1 MELSLKLLDEQAL
14 LEQDADLLTSI
25 GYALETG
32 TVFEQN
38 YVLAAQIYSIAEQM
52 IGGEKALNNL
62 AWLMLNGFGIEQNIP
77 RAIELFTK
85 AAEAGDTTAMV
96 NLGNIYEFPLSG
108 EAPDYRRAIR
118 WYKQA
123 AECGNIKGLFNYA
136 NMYHHGYGVRKNRK
150 KAYEIFD
157 DLYQFGYP
165 GTAFYMGLYHECGY
179 VVKRDYQKAM
189 EYYSRG
195 AEEGSPYCLNQIATM
210 YAKGRGVIKDYA
222 AAFEY
227 YKKAAA
233 LGDTLAMSNIGYCYE
248 VGQGVEQD
256 LGKARK
262 WYEAAAKESESHAT
276 EALERLF
283 SGGQHG
289 KL

>member
-25 GYALETG
+25 GYARETG

-96 NLGNIYEFPLSG
+96 NLGNTYEFPLSG

-123 AECGNIKGLFNYA
+123 AECGNIVMRRKRFAKLIWLFRPLCLKQRWQSIHGL
-136 NMYHHGYGVRKNRK
+136 
-150 KAYEIFD
+150 
-157 DLYQFGYP
+157 LYQ
-165 GTAFYMGLYHECGY
+165 
-179 VVKRDYQKAM
+179 R
-189 EYYSRG
+189 
-195 AEEGSPYCLNQIATM
+195 
-210 YAKGRGVIKDYA
+210 
-222 AAFEY
+222 
-227 YKKAAA
+227 
-233 LGDTLAMSNIGYCYE
+233 
-248 VGQGVEQD
+248 
-256 LGKARK
+256 
-262 WYEAAAKESESHAT
+262 
-276 EALERLF
+276 
-283 SGGQHG
+283 
-289 KL
+289 

>member
-96 NLGNIYEFPLSG
+96 NLGNIYPSEWKKERIGVS
-108 EAPDYRRAIR
+108 YAIR
-118 WYKQA
+118 S
-123 AECGNIKGLFNYA
+123 
-136 NMYHHGYGVRKNRK
+136 R
-150 KAYEIFD
+150 
-157 DLYQFGYP
+157 
-165 GTAFYMGLYHECGY
+165 
-179 VVKRDYQKAM
+179 RDALVNAIQEADILESGIM
-189 EYYSRG
+189 VTN
-195 AEEGSPYCLNQIATM
+195 PMI
-210 YAKGRGVIKDYA
+210 GVIPSMEEIQEELDQ
-222 AAFEY
+222 
-227 YKKAAA
+227 
-233 LGDTLAMSNIGYCYE
+233 LLMSM
-248 VGQGVEQD
+248 
-256 LGKARK
+256 
-262 WYEAAAKESESHAT
+262 
-276 EALERLF
+276 
-283 SGGQHG
+283 
-289 KL
+289 